1 MTDKQQ
7 NSDEVDDATLVLRY
21 AERDDGEAI
30 ALLFRRHA
38 DFAFQTA
45 SRYLN
50 NPSEAEDVV
59 QTAFIRVMREAR
71 MYRGG
76 AGVKVW
82 IMKIVVNACRAFVK
96 SAVRRRRRETVC
108 FEEAARQAETGGER
122 TREENAEER
131 VESIKAALEQLSPQ
145 FRMPI
150 WLHYY
155 EGLPY
160 RDVSQALG
168 VSEDALRTRTRRGL
182 NLLRASLARSGMAVP
197 TAMLLPALRSI
208 PGERVPDRLRRSLD
222 ALGRTPRHALPAD
235 RLRNAIPVS
244 GHWLAMAAGLA
255 AALGM
260 ASLLWWSRSASPT
273 ADPVSQFQPGG
284 NILAA
289 WHFDTHDA
297 TQGLHVMRGEWRH
310 GPQSGRN
317 GAGGMEIDSDFF
329 LAALPVGPER
339 LPLKV
344 TYRTRATPRQQDKDL
359 GSVVFLSWEPRRLH
373 ALINGLGFKREIRS
387 RRAGAWQETVEF
399 VTENAV
405 YMEVDGKPHS
415 LVFLSP
421 LPNSRLLLRARGSFI
436 LDELTVRAVAP
447 DEVPDLT
454 RYVEALESV
463 PPEHRKGT
471 VALPQIAP
479 GSAHKEVTATFYD

>member
-1 MTDKQQ
+1 
-7 NSDEVDDATLVLRY
+7 
-21 AERDDGEAI
+21 
-30 ALLFRRHA
+30 
-38 DFAFQTA
+38 
-45 SRYLN
+45 
-50 NPSEAEDVV
+50 
-59 QTAFIRVMREAR
+59 
-71 MYRGG
+71 
-76 AGVKVW
+76 
-82 IMKIVVNACRAFVK
+82 
-96 SAVRRRRRETVC
+96 
-108 FEEAARQAETGGER
+108 
-122 TREENAEER
+122 
-131 VESIKAALEQLSPQ
+131 
-145 FRMPI
+145 
-150 WLHYY
+150 
-155 EGLPY
+155 
-160 RDVSQALG
+160 
-168 VSEDALRTRTRRGL
+168 
-182 NLLRASLARSGMAVP
+182 
-197 TAMLLPALRSI
+197 
-208 PGERVPDRLRRSLD
+208 
-222 ALGRTPRHALPAD
+222 
-235 RLRNAIPVS
+235 
-244 GHWLAMAAGLA
+244 
-255 AALGM
+255 
-260 ASLLWWSRSASPT
+260 
-273 ADPVSQFQPGG
+273 
-284 NILAA
+284 
-289 WHFDTHDA
+289 
-297 TQGLHVMRGEWRH
+297 
-310 GPQSGRN
+310 
-317 GAGGMEIDSDFF
+317 MEIDSDFF